1 MRTVIDPIDPG
12 STASAGNV
20 AESPSSHC
28 AMTYRR
34 QAAPPLA
41 ILVALA
47 NQGPAVAG
55 EDDVNVVPRYLP
67 TVATAVGLLAPRVL
81 IFDWHGTLVDTRKA
95 MYNAMD
101 DMLARF
107 VELDLLPR
115 LVGPGRSRT
124 AEDERLVEYVRQHR
138 RLPEKIRS
146 TGRLSRTDIFEIL
159 FGANAEAKRV
169 AHAAYSAAYRHH
181 YGAVHHL
188 HGDEQPVLA
197 ALHAQG
203 IRLAIASNRD
213 REFLEHE
220 LAVLGGGWRGLFD
233 VIVCGGDTPNR
244 KPAPDPIIHA
254 VNRLGRVP
262 DRACWYVGDAA
273 SDVGAARRAGV
284 ASVFFNS
291 AGWTPEWLAH
301 YFPGSAEHPD
311 VPDVVLGD
319 CRELERLIARLARRS
334 GARRPPA
341 SG

>member
-1 MRTVIDPIDPG
+1 M
-12 STASAGNV
+12 
-20 AESPSSHC
+20 
-28 AMTYRR
+28 
-34 QAAPPLA
+34 
-41 ILVALA
+41 
-47 NQGPAVAG
+47 
-55 EDDVNVVPRYLP
+55 NVVPRYLP
-67 TVATAVGLLAPRVL
+67 TAATAVGLLAPRVL

-101 DMLARF
+101 DLLARF

-115 LVGPGRSRT
+115 LVSPGRSRA
-124 AEDERLVEYVRQHR
+124 AEDERLVAYVRQHR

-169 AHAAYSAAYRHH
+169 AHAAYNAAYRHH
-181 YGAVHHL
+181 CGAVHHL

-197 ALHAQG
+197 ALRAQG
-203 IRLAIASNRD
+203 IQLAIASNRD
-213 REFLEHE
+213 REFLEPE
-220 LAVLGGGWRGLFD
+220 LAVLDGGSWSGLFD

-262 DRACWYVGDAA
+262 DRDCWYVGDAA
-273 SDVGAARRAGV
+273 SDVGASRRAGV

-291 AGWTPEWLAH
+291 AGWTPEWLAY
-301 YFPGSAEHPD
+301 YFPGSIEHPD

-334 GARRPPA
+334 SARRLPA

>member
-1 MRTVIDPIDPG
+1 M
-12 STASAGNV
+12 
-20 AESPSSHC
+20 
-28 AMTYRR
+28 
-34 QAAPPLA
+34 
-41 ILVALA
+41 
-47 NQGPAVAG
+47 
-55 EDDVNVVPRYLP
+55 NVVPRYLP
-67 TVATAVGLLAPRVL
+67 TAETAVGLLAPRVL

-115 LVGPGRSRT
+115 LVAPGLSKT

-138 RLPEKIRS
+138 RLPEKIRGA
-146 TGRLSRTDIFEIL
+146 GRLSRTDIFEIL
-159 FGANAEAKRV
+159 FGADAEAKRI
-169 AHAAYSAAYRHH
+169 AHAAYNEAYRHH
-181 YGAVHHL
+181 YGEVRHL

-213 REFLEHE
+213 REFLERE
-220 LAVLGGGWRGLFD
+220 LAVLDGGSWRGLFD

-262 DRACWYVGDAA
+262 GRDCWYVGDAA

-311 VPDVVLGD
+311 VPDVVLSD
-319 CRELERLIARLARRS
+319 CRELQRLIARLERRD
-334 GARRPPA
+334 GAHRPPA
-341 SG
+341 GD